1 MARKQRKQRKYK
13 TKRRQRG
20 AGYSD
25 ATNVAPISAGYLAH
39 VPYSGVGKDCADN
52 SYARPGHIPD
62 GLTGGLPGFQ
72 NGLMSFRG
80 GSRKQRRR
88 GGMLAIA
95 PMDDA
100 ITSPPGYFPAT
111 NGAAGNMASMPTTM
125 SSAGVPTPPGAQ
137 MAQMAPMA
145 PQQKGG
151 RYMAGPLA
159 PLSSNGVGTT
169 PGALSI
175 PCERGYMNPLN
186 PHMKGGMT
194 MSPAPYSGAS
204 GFSAANFPRVEVG
217 AVDMMRYQAP
227 NAGYRNDFETYR
239 APSAVGGL
247 TMQTPY
253 AAGSFNQAC
262 LKTGG
267 SRRSQ
272 KGGNPF
278 ESMPAPI
285 QPLRLDQ
292 IGNRMDFDGTKGGLP
307 CKFGGSRR
315 KTHRRH
321 RTQRRRQRK

>member
-1 MARKQRKQRKYK
+1 MARKQRKHK

-25 ATNVAPISAGYLAH
+25 ATNVAPIAPGYLAH
-39 VPYSGVGKDCADN
+39 VQYPGAGKDCADN
-52 SYARPGHIPD
+52 SFQRPGYLPG
-62 GLTGGLPGFQ
+62 GLTGGLPGF
-72 NGLMSFRG
+72 RG
-80 GSRKQRRR
+80 GSQRRR
-88 GGMLAIA
+88 GSRRRGGALAIA
-95 PMDDA
+95 PFDV
-100 ITSPPGYFPAT
+100 ITPPPGSFPAT
-111 NGAAGNMASMPTTM
+111 NGAAGNMASMPTTV

-137 MAQMAPMA
+137 MAPPAP
-145 PQQKGG
+145 PQKGG
-151 RYMAGPLA
+151 RYMVGPLA

-175 PCERGYMNPLN
+175 PCERGYINPLN
-186 PHMKGGMT
+186 PHMRGGST
-194 MSPAPYSGAS
+194 MSPAPYSGSS

-217 AVDMMRYQAP
+217 AADMMRYEAP
-227 NAGYRNDFETYR
+227 NAGYRNDFQTFR

-247 TMQTPY
+247 TIQTPY

-278 ESMPAPI
+278 ISDHASI
-285 QPLRLDQ
+285 QPLRMDQ
-292 IGNRMDFDGTKGGLP
+292 VGNRMDFDGSKGGLP

-315 KTHRRH
+315 KRRS
-321 RTQRRRQRK
+321 QRRRQRK

>member
-1 MARKQRKQRKYK
+1 MARKQRKHK

-20 AGYSD
+20 AGWSD
-25 ATNVAPISAGYLAH
+25 ATQVAPIAPGYLAH
-39 VPYSGVGKDCADN
+39 VQYPGAGKDCADN
-52 SYARPGHIPD
+52 SFQRPGYLPG
-62 GLTGGLPGFQ
+62 GLTGGLPG
-72 NGLMSFRG
+72 FRG

-100 ITSPPGYFPAT
+100 ITPPPQAIYPPNTVSGT
-111 NGAAGNMASMPTTM
+111 
-125 SSAGVPTPPGAQ
+125 GVPTQPQAQ
-137 MAQMAPMA
+137 MAQAQMAQAQMAP
-145 PQQKGG
+145 PQKGG
-151 RYMAGPLA
+151 RYMVGPLA

-175 PCERGYMNPLN
+175 PCERGYINPLN
-186 PHMKGGMT
+186 PHMRGGST
-194 MSPAPYSGAS
+194 MSPAPYSGSS

-217 AVDMMRYQAP
+217 AADMMRYEAT
-227 NAGYRNDFETYR
+227 NAGYRNDFQTFR

-247 TMQTPY
+247 TIQTPY

-278 ESMPAPI
+278 ISDHASI
-285 QPLRLDQ
+285 QPLRMDQ
-292 IGNRMDFDGTKGGLP
+292 IGNRMDFDGSKGGLP
-307 CKFGGSRR
+307 VKLGGSRR
-315 KTHRRH
+315 KRRS
-321 RTQRRRQRK
+321 QRRRQRK

>member
-1 MARKQRKQRKYK
+1 MAHKQRKRKHK

-25 ATNVAPISAGYLAH
+25 ATNVAPIAPGYLAH
-39 VPYSGVGKDCADN
+39 VQYQGAGKDCADN
-52 SYARPGHIPD
+52 SYQRPGFIPD
-62 GLTGGLPGFQ
+62 RLTGGLPGFQ
-72 NGLMSFRG
+72 HGLLRG
-80 GSRKQRRR
+80 GSQKRRR

-95 PMDDA
+95 PMDDS
-100 ITSPPGYFPAT
+100 ITPPPPTFPAT
-111 NGAAGNMASMPTTM
+111 NGAAGNMASMPNTM
-125 SSAGVPTPPGAQ
+125 SSAGVPTPPQAQ
-137 MAQMAPMA
+137 MAQAQ

-151 RYMAGPLA
+151 RYTAGPLM
-159 PLSSNGVGTT
+159 PLASNGVGIT

-175 PCERGYMNPLN
+175 PCERGYINPLN

-204 GFSAANFPRVEVG
+204 GFSAANFPRVTVG
-217 AVDMMRYQAP
+217 APDMMRYEAP

-267 SRRSQ
+267 SRRSR
-272 KGGNPF
+272 KRGGNPF
-278 ESMPAPI
+278 ISEPAPT
-285 QPLRLDQ
+285 QPLRMGQ
-292 IGNRMDFDGTKGGLP
+292 VGNRMDFDGTKGGLP

-315 KTHRRH
+315 KRRSQ
-321 RTQRRRQRK
+321 RRSQRRRQRK

>member
-1 MARKQRKQRKYK
+1 MARKQRKHK

-20 AGYSD
+20 AGWSD
-25 ATNVAPISAGYLAH
+25 ATQVAPIAPGYLAH
-39 VPYSGVGKDCADN
+39 VQYPGAGKDCADN
-52 SYARPGHIPD
+52 SFQRPGYLPG
-62 GLTGGLPGFQ
+62 GLTGGLPG
-72 NGLMSFRG
+72 FRG

-95 PMDDA
+95 PMDDSITPPPQA
-100 ITSPPGYFPAT
+100 IYPPNT
-111 NGAAGNMASMPTTM
+111 V
-125 SSAGVPTPPGAQ
+125 SSAGVPTQPQAQ
-137 MAQMAPMA
+137 MAQAQMAQAQAQPQM
-145 PQQKGG
+145 QQKGG

-175 PCERGYMNPLN
+175 PCERGYINPLN
-186 PHMKGGMT
+186 PHMRGGST
-194 MSPAPYSGAS
+194 MSPAPYSGSS

-217 AVDMMRYQAP
+217 AADMMRYEAP
-227 NAGYRNDFETYR
+227 NAGYRNDFQTFR

-247 TMQTPY
+247 TIQTPY

-278 ESMPAPI
+278 ISDHASI
-285 QPLRLDQ
+285 QPLRMDQ
-292 IGNRMDFDGTKGGLP
+292 IGNRMDFDGSKGGLP

-315 KTHRRH
+315 KRRS
-321 RTQRRRQRK
+321 QRRRQRK

>member
-1 MARKQRKQRKYK
+1 MARKQRKRKHK

-20 AGYSD
+20 AGWSD
-25 ATNVAPISAGYLAH
+25 ATNVAPIAAGYLAH
-39 VPYSGVGKDCADN
+39 VQYPGVGKDCADN
-52 SYARPGHIPD
+52 SYNRPGHLPG

-72 NGLMSFRG
+72 SGLQGFRG

-95 PMDDA
+95 PMDDS
-100 ITSPPGYFPAT
+100 ITPPPGYFPAT
-111 NGAAGNMASMPTTM
+111 NGAAGNMASMPNTM
-125 SSAGVPTPPGAQ
+125 SSAGVPTSSGAQ
-137 MAQMAPMA
+137 MAQAQ
-145 PQQKGG
+145 PQMQQQMPQKGG

-175 PCERGYMNPLN
+175 PCERGYVNPLN
-186 PHMKGGMT
+186 PHMRGGMT

-204 GFSAANFPRVEVG
+204 DFSAANFPRVTVG
-217 AVDMMRYQAP
+217 APDMMRYEAP

-267 SRRSQ
+267 SRR
-272 KGGNPF
+272 KRGGSRF
-278 ESMPAPI
+278 VSSPAEV
-285 QPLRLDQ
+285 QPLQMSQ
-292 IGNRMDFDGTKGGLP
+292 IVTREDFDGTKGGLP
-307 CKFGGSRR
+307 VKFGGSRR
-315 KTHRRH
+315 KRRTKRRIHR
-321 RTQRRRQRK
+321 